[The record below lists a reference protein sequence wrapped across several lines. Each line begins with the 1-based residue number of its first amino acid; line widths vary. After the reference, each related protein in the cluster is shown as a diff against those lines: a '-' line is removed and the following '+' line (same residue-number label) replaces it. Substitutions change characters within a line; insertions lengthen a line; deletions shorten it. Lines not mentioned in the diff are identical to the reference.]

1 MSRTEKAKDRL
12 KSVPKDYT
20 FTKSENLV
28 NSLGF
33 ERYNKG
39 KTSGLRVMF
48 IRKSDKLS
56 ILLHKPNS
64 GNESLCGKKLIKL
77 FNRSRGGVRKLLPCG

>member
-20 FTKSENLV
+20 FAEAENLL

-39 KTSGLRVMF
+39 KTSGSRVMF

-56 ILLHKPNS
+56 ILLHKPHPR
-64 GNESLCGKKLIKL
+64 NEMKAYAVRSLLNFLIEA
-77 FNRSRGGVRKLLPCG
+77 GEV

>member
-20 FTKSENLV
+20 FAEAENLL

-33 ERYNKG
+33 
-39 KTSGLRVMF
+39 
-48 IRKSDKLS
+48 
-56 ILLHKPNS
+56 
-64 GNESLCGKKLIKL
+64 
-77 FNRSRGGVRKLLPCG
+77 

>member
-1 MSRTEKAKDRL
+1 MSRSEKAKDRL
-12 KSVPKDYT
+12 RSVPKDYT
-20 FTKSENLV
+20 FVEAENLL

-48 IRKSDKLS
+48 IRKRDQLS
-56 ILLHKPNS
+56 ILLHKPHP
-64 GNESLCGKKLIKL
+64 GNEMKAYAVRNLLNFLIEA
-77 FNRSRGGVRKLLPCG
+77 GEV

>member
-1 MSRTEKAKDRL
+1 MSRSEKAKDRL

-20 FTKSENLV
+20 FTEAENLL

-48 IRKSDKLS
+48 IRKRDQLS
-56 ILLHKPNS
+56 ILLHKPHP
-64 GNESLCGKKLIKL
+64 GNEMKAYAVRSLLNFLIEA
-77 FNRSRGGVRKLLPCG
+77 GEV

>member
-20 FTKSENLV
+20 FTEAENLL

-33 ERYNKG
+33 
-39 KTSGLRVMF
+39 
-48 IRKSDKLS
+48 
-56 ILLHKPNS
+56 
-64 GNESLCGKKLIKL
+64 
-77 FNRSRGGVRKLLPCG
+77 

>member
-1 MSRTEKAKDRL
+1 MSRSEKAKDRL

-20 FTKSENLV
+20 FTEAENLL

-39 KTSGLRVMF
+39 KTSGSRVMF

-56 ILLHKPNS
+56 ILLHKPHLE
-64 GNESLCGKKLIKL
+64 NEMKAYAVRSLLNFLIEA
-77 FNRSRGGVRKLLPCG
+77 GEV

>member
-20 FTKSENLV
+20 FTMAENLL

-56 ILLHKPNS
+56 ILLHKPHLE
-64 GNESLCGKKLIKL
+64 NEMKAYAVRSLLNFLIEA
-77 FNRSRGGVRKLLPCG
+77 GAV